1 MKTRPKLEAQA
12 APSWDHSCNIHT
24 MPFTD
29 THTVKQLRQS
39 LYMMS
44 YKKGKKKNRIR
55 CSASGHPSSCCL
67 EVHRPA
73 NTRVHDRV
81 FASVYRRVAIR
92 RAEHDRVFARVYR
105 RVGIRRA
112 VTRSCVCQRIPTC
125 GNT

>member
-12 APSWDHSCNIHT
+12 APGWDHSCNIHT

-44 YKKGKKKNRIR
+44 YKKGKKRIGFGAAQVAFPLVAVWR
-55 CSASGHPSSCCL
+55 FTVQQTHAFTIVCL
-67 EVHRPA
+67 PA
-73 NTRVHDRV
+73 YTDVWQYVELSHDRV
-81 FASVYRRVAIR
+81 FAS
-92 RAEHDRVFARVYR
+92 VYR